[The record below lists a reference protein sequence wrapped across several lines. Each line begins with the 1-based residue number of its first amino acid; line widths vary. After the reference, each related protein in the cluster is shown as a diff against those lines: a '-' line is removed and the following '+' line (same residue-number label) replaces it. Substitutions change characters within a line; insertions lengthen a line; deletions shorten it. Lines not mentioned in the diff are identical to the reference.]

1 MWNYGTRTVRKA
13 SGLLCGPYYYLFIRP
28 SVIEAGKRRKGN
40 VRQIHIPSHLSS
52 ELTNTI
58 MDVVVGKLDDQ
69 EITRDGAIKLVE
81 QTLSSWTKETA
92 AIVETKADED
102 GSCATCKCG
111 GLCKTAQVTLN
122 LQEEV
127 LTA

>member
-92 AIVETKADED
+92 AVVETETNED

-111 GLCKTAQVTLN
+111 GFCKTPQVTLN